1 MAKARPIVVHRRDT
15 NNVGDI
21 ASDPLQYFMP
31 GQYDVIDIINL
42 PSAKYDGSR
51 PIIVGGGGLIGN
63 DFIGDDLEMLL
74 SSNDYNQLVQVVN
87 SAWKASDANHFD
99 LQREFTDKLHKLVKE
114 YIDKLSRRVTAP
126 RIVWGAGH
134 NQDMN
139 KKVKSLQYPAF
150 LSGFDRVGVRDHRQI
165 YDWVPCASCM
175 HPALE
180 KKYAIKNDI
189 IFFEHKKQLIKS
201 TDFGNRSIPRYV
213 NSGNNIEQ
221 TIELLG
227 SANTILTNSYHGAY
241 WGILL
246 KKKVIVVDVWSTKF
260 YFFKHNPLL
269 VGKDSMHDLGPY
281 IDQAET
287 FPQALQECKQATQQ
301 YWNEVSQM
309 L

>member
-1 MAKARPIVVHRRDT
+1 MARPIVVHRIDR
-15 NNVGDI
+15 NNVGDM

-31 GQYDVIDIINL
+31 GKYDVIDILNL
-42 PSAKYDGSR
+42 PAAQYDGSS

-63 DFIGDDLEMLL
+63 DFIGNDLERLL
-74 SSNDYNQLVQVVN
+74 SSNDYSQLVQLVN
-87 SAWKASDANHFD
+87 SGWKVSDSNHQD

-114 YIDKLSRRVTAP
+114 YIDKLSRKVTAP

-134 NQDMN
+134 NQDMS
-139 KKVKSLQYPAF
+139 KRVKSIQYPDY
-150 LSGFDRVGVRDHRQI
+150 LSGFDKVGIRDHRQA
-165 YDWVPCASCM
+165 YNWVPCASCM

-180 KKYAIKNDI
+180 KNYAIKNDI

-201 TDFGNRSIPRYV
+201 TDFGHRSIPRYV

-227 SANTILTNSYHGAY
+227 SANIILTNSYHGAY
-241 WGILL
+241 WGTLL

-269 VGKDSMHDLGPY
+269 VGKDGMEHIDQY
-281 IDQAET
+281 IDQAEI
-287 FPQALQECKQATQQ
+287 FPHALQECKKVTQD
-301 YWNEVSQM
+301 YWNEVQQM